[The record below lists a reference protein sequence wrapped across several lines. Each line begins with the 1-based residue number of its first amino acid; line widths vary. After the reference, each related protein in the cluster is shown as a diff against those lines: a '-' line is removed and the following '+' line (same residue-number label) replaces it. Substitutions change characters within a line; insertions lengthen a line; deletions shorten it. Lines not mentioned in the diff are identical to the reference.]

1 MGNAEAI
8 ALFEDLVRRDDA
20 AIHLPAA
27 ALAMARIAYPNL
39 ALAPHLANLSDMGRL
54 AAERLRGVIS
64 ADDRIARLNHY
75 LFSELGFEGNRKDY
89 YDPRNSFLNEVLD
102 RRLGLPIT
110 LSLVY
115 IEIAAACRVTVEGI
129 GFPGHFLVR
138 DVATGWILDVFNG
151 GRRLEVA
158 DCRDMF
164 VEQGFERREW
174 TDTLLVSVTKKQF
187 LLRMINNLRRPYA
200 EADDTQRLGMLDAMA
215 AAAAESSQPGV
226 SAMLH

>member
-1 MGNAEAI
+1 MGSAEAI
-8 ALFEDLVRRDDA
+8 ALFDDLVRRSDGA
-20 AIHLPAA
+20 VHLPAA
-27 ALAMARIAYPNL
+27 ALAMARVAYPDL
-39 ALAPHLANLSDMGRL
+39 VLTPHLSQLSDMGRL
-54 AAERLRGVIS
+54 AAERLRGVAS

-75 LFSELGFEGNRKDY
+75 VFSELGFEGNRKDY
-89 YDPRNSFLNEVLD
+89 YDPRNSFLNDVLE

-138 DVATGWILDVFNG
+138 DVATGWFLDVFDG

-164 VEQGFERREW
+164 VEQGFDRREW
-174 TDTLLVSVTKKQF
+174 SDALLVPLGKKQF
-187 LLRMINNLRRPYA
+187 LLRMINNLRRHYSGA
-200 EADDTQRLGMLDAMA
+200 ADAHRLAMLDTMA
-215 AAAAESSQPGV
+215 AAAAESPPPGV

>member
-75 LFSELGFEGNRKDY
+75 VFSELGFEGNRKDY